1 MLSLTTFTHGSH
13 FNIMSPLADLDLR
26 QFLTGDYHDYLE
38 RQTRFTPYDL
48 LMEAACLVGAL
59 DFLHFRLRLT
69 DKKIACAHLDF
80 KPENVLVIWNP
91 NVHVRSV
98 GKSQIVGT
106 FSSIISL
113 LPRHA
118 WQFVNPIKRSELTLF
133 S

>member
-26 QFLTGDYHDYLE
+26 QFLTGEYHDYLA
-38 RQTRFTPYDL
+38 RQTRFTAYDL

-59 DFLHFRLRLT
+59 DFLHHRLRLT

-91 NVHVRSV
+91 NVPVRSV
-98 GKSQIVGT
+98 GKSTFFSQFGT
-106 FSSIISL
+106 ERYSQCHS
-113 LPRHA
+113 
-118 WQFVNPIKRSELTLF
+118 
-133 S
+133 